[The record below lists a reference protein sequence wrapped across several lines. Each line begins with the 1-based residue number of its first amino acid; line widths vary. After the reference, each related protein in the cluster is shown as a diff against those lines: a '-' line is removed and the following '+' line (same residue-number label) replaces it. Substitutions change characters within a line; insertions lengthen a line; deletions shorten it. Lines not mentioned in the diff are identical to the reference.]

1 VAAAKAELTQV
12 GAKGRSVAQQ
22 RVGGQRAFCIADVV
36 GYLTLTARR
45 FFSCAIEPPASR
57 LTQINA

>member
-45 FFSCAIEPPASR
+45 FFHVLSNHPR
-57 LTQINA
+57 HG